1 MRLSD
6 LLEIE
11 RRLLHSGQKIIL
23 TDSRQIADRLLSMEV
38 PEDHPLF
45 GALVFVVDDFACGKP
60 KRGLH

>member
-1 MRLSD
+1 MRPSD

-11 RRLLHSGQKIIL
+11 KRLFHSGQKIIL

-45 GALVFVVDDFACGKP
+45 GALVFVVDDFTY
-60 KRGLH
+60 